1 MTVVIEVDPN
11 SPDREA
17 IKRAVGLIASGG
29 SIAYPT
35 DTVYGL
41 GVNALDSCA
50 VLRAFNMKQRPLSQ
64 PVPVAVSDAE
74 MAERLAIF
82 RDEARSLTE
91 VFWPGA
97 LTLVLPRKPLIPLVV
112 TAGRTDLAIRMPC
125 HQVPLQIIAE
135 SMLPITAT
143 SANIHENPSCR
154 EAAEVLQQLG
164 GQVDLV
170 LDGGRTLGIA
180 STILDLTGYR
190 PRVLREGPVTRE
202 AIAQVL
208 GLAIE

>member
-11 SPDREA
+11 SPGREA
-17 IKRAVGLIASGG
+17 IKRAVALIASGG

-41 GVNALDSCA
+41 GVSALDSCA
-50 VLRAFNMKQRPLSQ
+50 VLRAFQVKQRPLSQ
-64 PVPVAVSDAE
+64 PIPVAVGDAE

-82 RDEARSLTE
+82 KDEARRLTE

-97 LTLVLPRKPLIPLVV
+97 LTLVLLRKPLVPLAV
-112 TAGRTDLAIRMPC
+112 TAGRTDIAVRVPC

-135 SMLPITAT
+135 SMLPLTAT
-143 SANIHENPSCR
+143 SANIHGKPSCR
-154 EAAEVLQQLG
+154 EAHEVLEQLG

-170 LDGGRTLGIA
+170 LDGGRTPGMA
-180 STILDLTGYR
+180 STILDLTGHR

-202 AIAQVL
+202 AIARVL
-208 GLAIE
+208 GLVIE